1 MDVPENPAIG
11 APQAGALPALTGL
24 WLPMVTPLRQGRVDV
39 EAAVQ
44 LARHYRRAGIDGLV
58 LFGSTGEGNLL
69 SLAERCEMVT
79 ALRADVE
86 AGALP
91 IMLGLGGVD
100 TSGVAAALRRL
111 DRLAPVA
118 YLVPPPYYL
127 CPTQAGIK
135 WHYRQLAWA
144 TDRPIMLYNVPKRTG
159 SALTVES
166 MEMLAATQRIAGV
179 KECDATRLMAVLQR
193 GKIAAVCGE
202 DMALCS
208 FFLAGGRCAIPAAA
222 HLRPDLFV
230 AMMRLAQAGRVAEAR
245 ALENQLKPL
254 VRVLFSEPNPAPVKK
269 ALAMAGLIQ
278 DELRPPMMAASRAL
292 AGRLRRVLEQLPA
305 SA

>member
-1 MDVPENPAIG
+1 
-11 APQAGALPALTGL
+11 
-24 WLPMVTPLRQGRVDV
+24 MVTPQRQGRVDI
-39 EAAVQ
+39 EAAIQ
-44 LARHYRRAGIDGLV
+44 LAGHYRRAGIDGLV

-69 SLAERCEMVT
+69 SLAERCQLVE
-79 ALRADVE
+79 ALRADAD

-91 IMLGLGGVD
+91 IVLGLGGVD

-111 DRLAPVA
+111 DRLEPVA
-118 YLVPPPYYL
+118 YLIPPPYYL
-127 CPTQAGIK
+127 CPTQAGMK

-144 TDRPIMLYNVPKRTG
+144 TDRPILLYNVPKRTG

-179 KECDATRLMAVLQR
+179 KECDPTRLMAILQR
-193 GKIAAVCGE
+193 GRIAAVCGE

-222 HLRPDLFV
+222 HVRPDLFV

-254 VRVLFSEPNPAPVKK
+254 VRLLFSEPNPAPIKK

-278 DELRPPMMAASRAL
+278 DELRPPMMPASRAL